1 MGTECAYLPITAV
14 LQDDARKLLGDKL
27 KVVNPTTGQTGGTDV
42 GLKGFATEKPTGG
55 PRALAVDAVLLDEV
69 AVQIP
74 GLDGVELV
82 LKADAWTTCPVT
94 ELHATAGIDPFDG
107 FSFEFEPVLR
117 FTGDLLRPV
126 RKTNVGL
133 GPDTPEAWED
143 DPTRAH
149 AEVTIQDPVTIA
161 VDAEGKI
168 TLTPEAFELSLAPCM
183 IGGTGLVLEVTK
195 LVAYLGGK
203 PAGADPADA
212 PTGWKGVTL
221 QEAVL
226 YLPELRDA
234 SGAFAQFDVDAL
246 RIGQGGIS
254 GTFHSTAPATLDLGG
269 LSINL
274 REVSV
279 ELKQNALVEC
289 SVRFG
294 VDLDIVV
301 DLPELGLV
309 LGYTQDGGLTFGLDP
324 DDANFDPFLASTSA
338 GMRLAGTGTA
348 LAPTAD
354 TRLKVDGLIE
364 VAITAI
370 TPRFAPRLEL
380 ELAGT
385 ITPLAGN
392 AQGLVWPTFE
402 IDALVLSRDGVQFK
416 GGWANVPEQYR
427 FDLHGFSAEI
437 TKLGFGEEVDGDDVY
452 GWLGFSGAIQLS
464 SGIAL
469 GAEFEQ
475 LRILW
480 PKAVG
485 GAPVSS
491 FDLADVRVTLDEL
504 AVDLTIPDVLS
515 FTGHVSFFDDGAQ
528 RGFRGGIGLTLYPA
542 KLTVDAE
549 LLCARVDDGVNPPF
563 NAFYVYVNANFPVGI
578 PLAATG
584 VALYGFAGLY
594 GQNVVP
600 DKLPQEQW
608 YENWYKAGA
617 NRLAGDRVPN
627 GAGLTG
633 TAPGAVNATKW
644 QPEHG
649 SMAFGAGISFGT
661 ATDDGYAVNGKL
673 LLLVIVP
680 GPIIL
685 LEGRANLLKDRAK
698 LTPESEAT
706 FEALAVLD
714 GRAGQLLLNV
724 SAQYVKPDTDSDDP
738 GKIIDIR
745 AGAEA
750 FFDFHRAD
758 NWHLYIGQD
767 DPTAKR
773 IRAEV
778 LRLFEANAYVMLTP
792 RSLRFGF
799 WVGYDR
805 SWTFGPAK
813 VALSAWIALDAGLS
827 WKPVQLF
834 GQLQLHG
841 GVEISAFGF
850 GLGITVDALMAGQT
864 PAPFH
869 VLAALTVSLNLPW
882 PLKDIEAKVR
892 LEWGKEDKVPPA
904 ALPLAAF
911 AMEHFKA
918 TEAWRLDRVPRYDAV
933 ANLPGML
940 PAGAA
945 APAYPPAAEAAL
957 LSAAYDEAGDPGA
970 IGAPVV
976 PLDAH
981 PALTFARPVYDDIGF
996 GGRRAGA
1003 LERVGRT
1010 AFEHHLAEVRLAL
1023 GAASGGTWTW
1033 TNLAV
1038 RSALSPGSNVNV
1050 DALRGT
1056 WQLVDGGGDALPNA
1070 KLILGALSDSA
1081 WTREQAGPMCWTG
1094 LVDQLP
1100 ELPCPPLVRPIE
1112 RCLDWSDDPVG
1123 ADYGVAR
1130 LKDGVLVGPCGR
1142 EGGGAVPLTA
1152 AVAYRPLAVFGL
1164 AHALRHQGLAGQT
1177 VGLCLAEI
1185 PGRATSFSLDLDVE
1199 EGNVAEIAAYD
1210 GTTVRFTAVIQ
1221 EPGPRT
1227 VTYPGPLPVDRIE
1240 VLGSF
1245 ATSSGAVNVYRL
1257 CFMPAAP
1264 PDRDL
1269 WHDSLG
1275 DVEALWH
1282 AGGQPL
1288 LRPGQTYRLTAVTRI
1303 RRDGA
1308 WVNVTQHAYFVGGPP
1323 PGIAPAAPAGP
1334 GISGDA
1340 EHYPAH
1346 GRLTDLAPYVAGT
1359 VPAAEARPVY
1369 RAYDVTAQFDEPYV
1383 RSLYAVAQKA
1393 LAIDVVDAAGQPVA
1407 AANQDVEP
1415 RAAVTLGRT
1424 EVEWLVLQDRAKAV
1438 DCGIALDWA
1447 LVPRDEQL
1455 RASDPALLL
1464 RPETLHVARVIADG
1478 TATVGGDGLRHP
1490 VYAWRFITSRF
1501 AHFRHHVGSY
1511 RDRPW
1516 DEAALRGAPL
1526 LGAGQVP
1533 ALELIVF
1540 ETTTPPASPSRFDRL
1555 AHLFGFGSQPAAGAP
1570 GRWLRRPPRGLEL
1583 TLLRDGAERY
1593 GLLLESPEPLG
1604 PARVRVGTA
1613 AGKAQ
1618 HRSLPTLLARLA
1630 GDVKLLDV
1638 VGGGDPATEAVDVL
1652 LLAATDLSGWMIE
1665 SAAAAPSALYQA
1677 HYLFPSGPTS
1687 ALPEG
1692 TVVRVHTGS
1701 APGAPDPDVTVVHR
1715 YAGLP
1720 SAQFGA
1726 VTRRLRLVDAAAQTV
1741 HARLFVRTYAVERDM
1756 VAVWNA
1762 DHTAAFLFFPAS
1774 GTSLGSMPDGAWRL
1788 PLSFARA
1795 APGVATLTHLGQDGA
1810 EETSVAWVLGAEG
1823 SHTGGG
1829 DFDLDGVVGL
1839 GDLAAAVKRWRKP
1852 AAGADA
1858 VFDLDADGRID
1869 VLDIQRV
1876 AASVGREL

>member
-14 LQDDARKLLGDKL
+14 LQDDARTLLGDKL
-27 KVVNPTTGQTGGTDV
+27 KVINPTTGQTGGTDV

-55 PRALAVDAVLLDEV
+55 SRELAVDAVLLDEV

-94 ELHATAGIDPFDG
+94 ELHATAAISPFDG
-107 FSFEFEPVLR
+107 FSFTFEPVLR
-117 FTGDLLRPV
+117 FAGDLLRPV

-133 GPDTPEAWED
+133 GPSAPEAWED
-143 DPTRAH
+143 DPTRPH
-149 AEVTIQDPVTIA
+149 AEVTIQDPIAIA
-161 VDAEGKI
+161 VDAEGRI
-168 TLTPEAFELSLAPCM
+168 TLTPEAFELSLPPCM
-183 IGGTGLVLEVTK
+183 IGETGLVLEVTK

-203 PAGADPADA
+203 PSGADPADA
-212 PTGWKGVTL
+212 PTGWKGVYL

-234 SGAFAQFDVDAL
+234 SGAFAQFDVAAL

-254 GTFHSTAPATLDLGG
+254 GTFQSSAPATLDLGG
-269 LSINL
+269 LDINL
-274 REVSV
+274 REVLV

-289 SVRFG
+289 TVRFG

-324 DDANFDPFLASTSA
+324 ADANFDPFLASTSGGA
-338 GMRLAGTGTA
+338 RLAGTT

-354 TRLKVDGLIE
+354 SKLKVDGLIE

-385 ITPLAGN
+385 ITPLAGS

-437 TKLGFGEEVDGDDVY
+437 SKVGFGEEVDGDDVF
-452 GWLGFSGAIQLS
+452 GWLGFSGAIQLA

-469 GAEFEQ
+469 GAEFEH

-480 PKAVG
+480 PKAIG
-485 GAPVSS
+485 GVPVSS
-491 FDLADVRVTLDEL
+491 LDVADVRITLDEL

-528 RGFRGGIGLTLYPA
+528 RGFRGGISLTLYPA

-549 LLCARVDDGVNPPF
+549 LLCARVDDGSSPPF

-608 YENWYKAGA
+608 YENWYKAGT
-617 NRLAGDRVPN
+617 NRLADTREPAALGATGDD
-627 GAGLTG
+627 
-633 TAPGAVNATKW
+633 PGAVASTKW
-644 QPEHG
+644 QPEKG
-649 SMAFGAGISFGT
+649 AMAFGAGISFGT

-673 LLLVIVP
+673 LLLVIIP
-680 GPIIL
+680 GPIIM

-706 FEALAVLD
+706 FEALAILD
-714 GRAGQLLLNV
+714 GRAGQFLLNV
-724 SAQYVKPDTDSDDP
+724 SAQYVKPDTDADDP
-738 GKIIDIR
+738 GRIIDIR

-778 LRLFEANAYVMLTP
+778 LRLFEANAYFMLTA
-792 RSLRFGF
+792 RSVRFGF

-813 VALSAWIALDAGLS
+813 VALSAWIAADAGLS

-850 GLGITVDALMAGQT
+850 ELGITVDALLAGQT

-869 VLAALTVSLNLPW
+869 VLAALTVTLELPW

-911 AMEHFKA
+911 AIEHFKA
-918 TEAWRLDRVPRYDAV
+918 TETWRLERVPRYDTV

-957 LSAAYDEAGDPGA
+957 IASGYDETGDPGA

-981 PALTFARPVYDDIGF
+981 PALTFARPVFDDIGF

-1003 LERVGRT
+1003 LERVGKT
-1010 AFEHHLAEVRLAL
+1010 AFEHHLSEVRLAV
-1023 GAASGGTWTW
+1023 GAQSGGAWTW

-1038 RSALSPGSNVNV
+1038 RSALSPGANLNV

-1070 KLILGALSDSA
+1070 KLLLGALSDSA

-1094 LVDQLP
+1094 LQDQLP
-1100 ELPCPPLVRPIE
+1100 ELPCPPLVRPVE
-1112 RCLDWSDDPVG
+1112 RCLDWADDPVG
-1123 ADYGVAR
+1123 TDYGEAR

-1142 EGGGAVPLTA
+1142 PGDEAAPSA

-1164 AHALRHQGLAGQT
+1164 PHALRHQGFAGQT
-1177 VGLCLAEI
+1177 AGLCLAEI
-1185 PGRATSFSLDLDVE
+1185 PGRATSFALALDVE

-1210 GTTVRFTAVIQ
+1210 GTTERFSAVIQ

-1227 VTYPGPLPVDRIE
+1227 VTYAGPLPIDRIE
-1240 VLGSF
+1240 LYSSF
-1245 ATSSGAVNVYRL
+1245 ATTTGAVNVYRL

-1264 PDRDL
+1264 PDRDQ
-1269 WHDSLG
+1269 WHDSLS
-1275 DVEALWH
+1275 DVEALWQ

-1303 RRDGA
+1303 RRDGS
-1308 WVNVTQHAYFVGGPP
+1308 WTSVTQHAYFVGGPP
-1323 PGIAPAAPAGP
+1323 PGIAPAAALGP
-1334 GISGDA
+1334 GISGA
-1340 EHYPAH
+1340 HEHYPTH
-1346 GRLTDLAPYVAGT
+1346 GQLVDLAPYVAGT

-1369 RAYDVTAQFDEPYV
+1369 RAYDVSAQFDEPYV
-1383 RSLYAVAQKA
+1383 RSLYAVAQKD
-1393 LAIDVVDAAGQPVA
+1393 LVIDVVDAAGQPVA

-1415 RAAVTLGRT
+1415 RGAVTLGRT
-1424 EVEWLVLQDRAKAV
+1424 EVEWLVLQERAQKV
-1438 DCGIALDWA
+1438 DCGIAIDLGA
-1447 LVPRDEQL
+1447 LPPDERL

-1464 RPETLHVARVIADG
+1464 RPEALHVARVIADG
-1478 TATVGGDGLRHP
+1478 TATIGGDGQRHA

-1501 AHFRHHVGSY
+1501 AHFRHHVGSF
-1511 RDRPW
+1511 RDRLW
-1516 DEAALRGAPL
+1516 DEAVIRGAPL
-1526 LGAGQVP
+1526 LGPGQAA
-1533 ALELIVF
+1533 ALEQLVF
-1540 ETTTPPASPSRFDRL
+1540 ETTTPATAPSRFDRI

-1570 GRWLRRPPRGLEL
+1570 GRWLRQPPRALEL

-1593 GLLLESPEPLG
+1593 GLLLESPEPLD
-1604 PARVRVGTA
+1604 PARVHVGTPSS
-1613 AGKAQ
+1613 KAEY
-1618 HRSLPTLLARLA
+1618 RSLSPMLARLE
-1630 GDVKLLDV
+1630 GDVKLLEAA
-1638 VGGGDPATEAVDVL
+1638 GGGDLATEAVDVL
-1652 LLAATDLSGWMIE
+1652 LLAAADLSGWRIE
-1665 SAAAAPSALYQA
+1665 SAAAAPSALYQT
-1677 HYLFPSGPTS
+1677 HYAFPSGPSS
-1687 ALPEG
+1687 AFAEG
-1692 TVVRVHTGS
+1692 SVVRVHTGS
-1701 APGAPDPDVTVVHR
+1701 APGVPDPDATVVHR

-1720 SAQFGA
+1720 SAQLGA
-1726 VTRRLRLVDAAAQTV
+1726 MTRRLRLVDAAGGTV
-1741 HARLFVRTYAVERDM
+1741 HGRLFVRTYAVERDM

-1762 DHTAAFLFFPAS
+1762 DRTAAFLFFPTS
-1774 GTSLGSMPDGAWRL
+1774 GTSLGSMGDGAWRL
-1788 PLSFARA
+1788 PMAFARA
-1795 APGVATLTHLGQDGA
+1795 VPGAATLTLLGRDDP
-1810 EETSVAWVLGAEG
+1810 ETASVAWVLGAEG
-1823 SHTGGG
+1823 NHTGGG
-1829 DFDLDGVVGL
+1829 DLDLDGDVGL
-1839 GDLAAAVKRWRKP
+1839 GDLAAAVERWRRP

-1876 AASVGREL
+1876 AANVGKEL